1 MNIESDNQVVV
12 IGDIMLDINYV
23 GHATRLAQEAC
34 IPIVN
39 IKESNITYSL
49 GGAAN
54 VYNNLLSMN
63 INAQLIS
70 VAGKDKYYDIVCDKL
85 EYSRKCYENVTGD
98 CSSYNMIVND
108 LNRCTTLKHR
118 FYVNNKIVFRY
129 DTEDL
134 HDIDENIENMIID
147 FFTTKCNKCKLVV
160 LSDYNKGMLTP
171 RVTRE
176 IIKFSNE
183 NNIKVF
189 VDPKIKNITKYSG
202 CFLIKPNKTEGEQIC
217 GKVIT
222 NNTLSD
228 RIIEIC
234 RITNSHV
241 CLLTLGEDGMI
252 LYNSDN
258 EKKYIVHATHN
269 DVIDITGAGDVVLAG
284 FIYHYLKNGCLYAAT
299 NFSNYCG
306 QLKVRNFGTYTIT
319 PYDIMIY
326 EKMTNKLI
334 SPEDIT
340 RTIKIIKDANK
351 KIVFT
356 NGCYDILHY
365 GHLTFLEEAKALG
378 DILVVALNTDESIKE
393 NKGDNRPINKLEYR
407 IKQMCAIG
415 CVDFVVV
422 FGEKTPYE
430 LLEKIRP
437 FVLVKGGD
445 YAIDSVVGKEF
456 AHKTIILKYNDGFST
471 TNIIKKIE
479 RNTTPSM

>member
-34 IPIVN
+34 IPVVN
-39 IKESNITYSL
+39 IKETNITYSL

-70 VAGKDKYYDIVCDKL
+70 VAGKDKYYDIIREKL
-85 EYSRKCYENVTGD
+85 EFSGKHN
-98 CSSYNMIVND
+98 IIIND
-108 LNRCTTLKHR
+108 TNRCTTLKHR

-129 DTEDL
+129 DTEDTY
-134 HDIDENIENMIID
+134 DINENVEDIIID
-147 FFTTKCNKCKLVV
+147 FFTTKCHKCKLVV
-160 LSDYNKGMLTP
+160 LSDYNKGVLTP
-171 RVTRE
+171 RVTQE
-176 IIKFSNE
+176 IIKFSNKH
-183 NNIKVF
+183 NIKVF

-217 GKVIT
+217 GKIIT
-222 NNTLSD
+222 NDTLSD
-228 RIIEIC
+228 RAIEIC
-234 RITNSHV
+234 RITNSNI

-252 LYNSDN
+252 LYDSCDGRN
-258 EKKYIVHATHN
+258 YIVHTTHCN
-269 DVIDITGAGDVVLAG
+269 VIDITGAGDVVLAG
-284 FIYHYLKNGCLYAAT
+284 FIYYYLKTKCLIEAT
-299 NFSNYCG
+299 KFSNYCG
-306 QLKVRNFGTYTIT
+306 QLKVRNFGTYILT
-319 PYDIMIY
+319 PFDVIIY

-334 SPEDIT
+334 LSEDLS
-340 RTIKIIKDANK
+340 RTIQIIKDANK

-378 DILVVALNTDESIKE
+378 DILIVALNTDESIKE

-422 FGEKTPYE
+422 FGDKTPYE

-437 FVLVKGGD
+437 FALVKGGD
-445 YAIDSVVGKEF
+445 YVIDSVIGKEF
-456 AHKTIILKYNDGFST
+456 AQKTIILKYNDGFST
-471 TNIIKKIE
+471 TNIIKQIE
-479 RNTTPSM
+479 RNTTPTM